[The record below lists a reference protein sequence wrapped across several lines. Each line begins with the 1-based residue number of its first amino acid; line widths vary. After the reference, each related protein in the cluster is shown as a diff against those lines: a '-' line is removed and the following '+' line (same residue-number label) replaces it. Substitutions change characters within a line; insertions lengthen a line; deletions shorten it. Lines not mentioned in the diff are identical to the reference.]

1 MNAQHEIAWE
11 LRNIRKTF
19 GAVIANDDVTLVL
32 RRGQIHGLVGEN
44 GSGKSTLIKTLC
56 GAHRPDS
63 GTILREGKP
72 VHLGS
77 PLVARSLGIATVF
90 QEFSLVPDLTVAE
103 NILLGRWPGTA
114 IRVDW
119 RAIREAARRVLADL
133 EIKIPP
139 DALVRDLSAAEQQLA
154 EIAKAM
160 AANAN
165 VIILDEPTAAL
176 GARETQHLHG
186 LLRRMRDGGAAIL
199 YISHRIDEVVNLA
212 DVVTVMRNGRVVSA
226 AGETPLDLSAIITL
240 MIGRDVHEHYP
251 KTLVEA
257 GDALLEVRDIATER
271 GVRGASFT
279 LRRGEVLG
287 IGGMLG
293 SGRTEI
299 AHALFGVDPL
309 TRGEIVLRGVP
320 VHFHSPADAISAGIA
335 LLTEN
340 RKTDGLFYNFNG
352 TTNITV
358 ANLKAVDRGL
368 WLDLKREHAMSR
380 KLIGE
385 LQVTPEAEFDL
396 VDRLSGGNQQK
407 ILIARW
413 LNTGADVFIFDEP
426 TQGIDVGTKVAI
438 YGLINGITAAGKG
451 VLLISSDDKELLAM
465 SDRVA
470 IVRHGRIARIAKAN
484 QLTKADLL
492 GSSGERTDAA

>member
-1 MNAQHEIAWE
+1 MDVRDNIAWE
-11 LRNIRKTF
+11 LRNIRKAF
-19 GAVIANDDVTLVL
+19 GPVIANDGVTLVL

-56 GAHRPDS
+56 GAHRPDA
-63 GTILREGKP
+63 GTILRAGKP
-72 VHLGS
+72 VHVDN

-90 QEFSLVPDLTVAE
+90 QEFSLVPHLTVAE

-114 IRVDW
+114 LRVDW
-119 RAIREAARRVLADL
+119 RAIRASAQRVLADL
-133 EIKIPP
+133 QIAVPP
-139 DALVRDLSAAEQQLA
+139 DALVRDLSAAEQQLV

-165 VIILDEPTAAL
+165 VIVLDEPTAAL
-176 GARETQHLHG
+176 GAHETEHLHA

-199 YISHRIDEVVNLA
+199 YISHRLDEVVNLA

-226 AGETPLDLSAIITL
+226 AGETPLDLSAIVML
-240 MIGRDVHEHYP
+240 MIGRDVHEHYS
-251 KTLVEA
+251 KTQVEA
-257 GDALLEVRDIATER
+257 GDALLEVRDIATKH
-271 GVRGASFT
+271 GVRGATFT

-309 TRGEIVLRGVP
+309 TRGEILLRGVP
-320 VHFHSPADAISAGIA
+320 VHFHSPADAIAAGIA

-340 RKTDGLFYNFNG
+340 RKTDGLFFNFNG
-352 TTNITV
+352 TANITI

-368 WLDLKREHAMSR
+368 WLDLPREHEMSR
-380 KLIGE
+380 KLIGQ
-385 LQVTPEAEFDL
+385 LQVTPEAEADL
-396 VDRLSGGNQQK
+396 VERLSGGNQQK

-438 YGLINGITAAGKG
+438 YGLINEITATGKG

-470 IVRHGRIARIAKAN
+470 IVRHGRIARIAKASE
-484 QLTKADLL
+484 LTKADLL
-492 GSSGERTDAA
+492 WSSEQRTDAA

>member
-1 MNAQHEIAWE
+1 MDASDGIAWE
-11 LRNIRKTF
+11 LRNIRKAF
-19 GAVIANDDVTLVL
+19 GPVLANDDVSLVL
-32 RRGQIHGLVGEN
+32 HRGQIHGLVGEN
-44 GSGKSTLIKTLC
+44 GSGKTTLIKTLC
-56 GAHRPDS
+56 GAHRPDA

-72 VHLGS
+72 VHVDN
-77 PLVARSLGIATVF
+77 PLVARSLGVATVF
-90 QEFSLVPDLTVAE
+90 QEFSLVPHLTVAE
-103 NILLGRWPGTA
+103 NILLGRWPGSA
-114 IRVDW
+114 MRVDW
-119 RAIREAARRVLADL
+119 HAMRDAAKRVLADL
-133 EIKIPP
+133 EIDISP
-139 DALVRDLSAAEQQLA
+139 DAVVRDLSAAEQQLV

-176 GARETQHLHG
+176 GARETEHLHD

-199 YISHRIDEVVNLA
+199 YISHRIDEVVHLV
-212 DVVTVMRNGRVVSA
+212 DVVTVMRNGRVVSP
-226 AGETPLDLSAIITL
+226 AGATPLDLSAIITL

-251 KTLVEA
+251 KAQVEA
-257 GDALLEVRDIATER
+257 GGALLEVRDIATER

-287 IGGMLG
+287 IGGVLG

-309 TRGEIVLRGVP
+309 TRGEILLRGVP

-340 RKTDGLFYNFNG
+340 RKTDGLFFNFNG
-352 TTNITV
+352 TSNITI

-368 WLDLKREHAMSR
+368 WLDLQREHLVSR
-380 KLIGE
+380 KLIGQ

-407 ILIARW
+407 ILVARW

-438 YGLINGITAAGKG
+438 YQLINQMITAGKG

-470 IVRHGRIARIAKAN
+470 IVRRGRIARIAKAN
-484 QLTKADLL
+484 ELTKADLL
-492 GSSGERTDAA
+492 ESSEQRTDAA